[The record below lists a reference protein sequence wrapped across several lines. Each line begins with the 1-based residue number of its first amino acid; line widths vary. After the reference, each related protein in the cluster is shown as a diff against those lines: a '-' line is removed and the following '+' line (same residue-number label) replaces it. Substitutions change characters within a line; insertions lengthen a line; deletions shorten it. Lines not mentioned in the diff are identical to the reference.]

1 VKAVVFG
8 YQEIGYICLEELLAF
23 GAHVSCLFTHEDDPR
38 EEIWFRRPVAIAQ
51 KYDIPVYTP
60 NTLKDEKW
68 IQLIK
73 AAAPDFIF
81 SFYYRNMIPKAI
93 LDIPRVAAL
102 NLHGSLLPKFRG
114 RAPANWVLVAGEK
127 ETGVTLHE
135 MLEKPDAGDI
145 IAQKKIEIA
154 FEDDVYTV
162 YMKMADAA
170 RQLMKK
176 TLPKLADGT
185 FVRTPQAGQSSY
197 FGGRKPEDGL
207 IAWQQD
213 ALSLYNLTRAVTHPY
228 PGAFTYLKGKKL
240 FIWKAYP
247 EDDNL
252 SGVPGKVVSSIPLKV
267 NTGRG
272 SLKLLRVQMEGEE
285 EMDAEKFA
293 SLHSISIENEILGGS
308 I

>member
-8 YQEIGYICLEELLAF
+8 YQEIGYICLEELVAF
-23 GAHVSCLFTHEDDPR
+23 GAHVSCLFTHEDDPH

-51 KYDIPVYTP
+51 KHDIPVYTQE
-60 NTLKDEKW
+60 TLKDEKW
-68 IQLIK
+68 AKLIGDSS
-73 AAAPDFIF
+73 PDFIF

-114 RAPANWVLVAGEK
+114 RAPVNWVLVAGEK

-170 RQLMKK
+170 RQLMKE

-185 FVRTPQAGQSSY
+185 FVRTPQTGQSSY

-252 SGVPGKVVSSIPLKV
+252 SGVPGKVVSSSPLKV
-267 NTGRG
+267 NTSRG
-272 SLKLLRVQMEGEE
+272 SLKLLRVQLEGEE
-285 EMDAEKFA
+285 EMDAGKFA
-293 SLHSISIENEILGGS
+293 SLHSIENEILGGS